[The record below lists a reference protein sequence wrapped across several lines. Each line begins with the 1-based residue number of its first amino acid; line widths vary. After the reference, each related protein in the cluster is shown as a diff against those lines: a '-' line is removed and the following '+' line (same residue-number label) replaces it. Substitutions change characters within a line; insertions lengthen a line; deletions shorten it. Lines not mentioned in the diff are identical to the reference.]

1 MSKYWYRLDNAAMI
15 FPPVSDKN
23 SPNTFCMS
31 ASLKE
36 KVDKEILQK
45 SLSQVIKSEDTFRV
59 RLKKGLF
66 WYYLEENTKEPVVF
80 DEPADL
86 MEYIDY
92 RYGDNYL
99 FKVYVY
105 NNRISIVYFHAL
117 TDGTGGLYFLKQVVY
132 RYLVNKGYK
141 IDNEGIVKPLDVPT
155 MTDESADKFMQ
166 VDTSLKTKKI
176 AETKAHKLSG
186 TPFKVFGTG
195 LICAEC
201 DTKKVKAEAKKY
213 NTTITGYLCGV
224 YMYALYKGYIE
235 HKNKKNKTIAIS
247 IPINIRKQHPSRTKR
262 NFTLVVRI
270 YHDFSKELSFDE
282 IIELCAKQ
290 LKEKTTTEQIDAQ
303 IKTNTNIEKNWL
315 MKFVPRVIK
324 SLALKIAYKVRGTNQ
339 ESTNL
344 SNIGQV
350 EIPSGMA
357 EHIEKIHFIL
367 QASKTTQ
374 KNLSLTGFGDKL
386 YMAFS
391 RKHVETLTEKVFFK
405 TLEEKGIDVVV
416 QSNYQEAK
424 K

>member
-15 FPPVSDKN
+15 FPPISDKF

-31 ASLKE
+31 ASLDE
-36 KVDKEILQK
+36 KVDKEILQQ
-45 SLSQVIKSEDTFRV
+45 SLNQVIKSEDTFRV

-66 WYYLEENTKEPVVF
+66 WYYLEENTKEPVVL

-105 NNRISIVYFHAL
+105 DKRISIVYFHAL
-117 TDGTGGLYFLKQVVY
+117 TDGTGGLYFLKQLVH
-132 RYLVNKGYK
+132 RYLVNKGYE
-141 IDNEGIVKPLDVPT
+141 IDNEGIVKPLDIPT
-155 MTDESADKFMQ
+155 TTDESADKFMQ

-195 LICAEC
+195 LICGEC
-201 DTKKVKAEAKKY
+201 DIEKVKKQAKKY

-224 YMYALYKGYIE
+224 YMYSLYKAYLE
-235 HKNKKNKTIAIS
+235 NKNKKNNTLAIS
-247 IPINIRKQHPSRTKR
+247 IPINIRKHHPSATKR

-270 YHDFSKELSFDE
+270 FHDFSKPLSFDE
-282 IIELCAKQ
+282 IIETCSKQ
-290 LKEKTTTEQIDAQ
+290 LKEKVTTEQIDAQ
-303 IKTNTNIEKNWL
+303 IRTNTGVEKNIA
-315 MKFVPRVIK
+315 MRFVPRVIK
-324 SLALKIAYKVRGTNQ
+324 NIALKIAYKIRGASQ
-339 ESTNL
+339 ETTNL
-344 SNIGQV
+344 SNVGQV
-350 EIPSGMA
+350 EIPSKMA
-357 EHIEKIHFIL
+357 SHIEKIHFIL
-367 QASKTTQ
+367 QTSKTTQ
-374 KNLSLTGFGDKL
+374 KNLSLTGYNGKL
-386 YMAFS
+386 YMTFS
-391 RKHVETLTEKVFFK
+391 RKHVETTAEKIFFK
-405 TLEEKGIDVVV
+405 TLEENGVDVVI